1 MEETGSSEETV
12 DLGSPLCDSFLSSE
26 ERSRAFGIIKYVG
39 QAGTCW
45 HYQGKD
51 EAALIDFIERVVLAG
66 EDPMRPQRKQF
77 YQENLIPP
85 MGPSVTQATVE
96 IIMKGLKKFE

>member
-1 MEETGSSEETV
+1 MRDGEKK
-12 DLGSPLCDSFLSSE
+12 
-26 ERSRAFGIIKYVG
+26 ERKQKSRAFGIIKYVG

>member
-1 MEETGSSEETV
+1 MYVLNEEQEHVEQLN
-12 DLGSPLCDSFLSSE
+12 DLG
-26 ERSRAFGIIKYVG
+26 K
-39 QAGTCW
+39 QALDA

-51 EAALIDFIERVVLAG
+51 KASIIDFIERVVMAG

-85 MGPSVTQATVE
+85 TGKSVTQATVE
-96 IIMKGLKKFE
+96 IIMKGLKKFER